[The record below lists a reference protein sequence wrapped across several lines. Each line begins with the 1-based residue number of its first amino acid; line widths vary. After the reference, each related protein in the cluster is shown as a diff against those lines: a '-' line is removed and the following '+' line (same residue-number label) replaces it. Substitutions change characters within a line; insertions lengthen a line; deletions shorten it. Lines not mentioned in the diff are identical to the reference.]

1 MTGEPEANK
10 VCAEAPRI
18 EVDYTIGL
26 NPGFIALVY
35 RDGAETAS
43 FKTTEIATID
53 TALGTL
59 VSVPLVRTVDTGGEM
74 FGFFLPQLDLPLGES
89 EACSTVGVYEQ
100 YTGPDAFPRRPPHW
114 RAIELYGTAETVI
127 VPLDEPVQA
136 S

>member
-1 MTGEPEANK
+1 MTGEAVANK
-10 VCAEAPRI
+10 FVLKHREI

-74 FGFFLPQLDLPLGES
+74 FGFFLPQLDLPLG
-89 EACSTVGVYEQ
+89 
-100 YTGPDAFPRRPPHW
+100 
-114 RAIELYGTAETVI
+114 
-127 VPLDEPVQA
+127 
-136 S
+136 

>member
-1 MTGEPEANK
+1 MANK
-10 VCAEAPRI
+10 FVLKHREI

-89 EACSTVGVYEQ
+89 EECSTVGVYEK
-100 YTGPDAFPRRPPHW
+100 YTGPDSFPRRPPHW